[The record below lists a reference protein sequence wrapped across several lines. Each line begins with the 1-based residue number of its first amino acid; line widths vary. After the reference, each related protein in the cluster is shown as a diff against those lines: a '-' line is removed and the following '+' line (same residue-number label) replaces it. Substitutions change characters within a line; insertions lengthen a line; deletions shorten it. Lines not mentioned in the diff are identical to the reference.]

1 MTKKERAAEYMA
13 MIVAGMDATEALL
26 QFGKECWDE
35 AVDISV
41 QWMETDIHDVYL
53 KKQFDENT

>member
-35 AVDISV
+35 AVDIST
-41 QWMETDIHDVYL
+41 QWMDMHSVYL
-53 KKQFDENT
+53 KDQFDEAD